1 MLKREQQLNS
11 YFYRCPLC
19 IGDTNKNMKNTRE
32 IDLGSLEE
40 GVARAESKE
49 GRTHRKAILEDIYEQ
64 LKDSFLEKMRWQLID
79 ALKKNDIIKFNEIR
93 KKVEDYARSP
103 VFVRKRIKARARINQ
118 KEAEQFIRKEVI

>member
-1 MLKREQQLNS
+1 
-11 YFYRCPLC
+11 
-19 IGDTNKNMKNTRE
+19 MKNTRE
-32 IDLGSLEE
+32 IDLGNLEE
-40 GVARAESKE
+40 GVSKAESKE
-49 GRTHRKAILEDIYEQ
+49 GKIHRKAILEDIYEQ